1 VCLNWGCIPTKALIQ
16 SVSLYRSMKS
26 AKHHGIQIPS
36 IEIDL
41 AALVKNSRSAASR
54 ISKGVEYLLKNAHVD
69 ILWGEG
75 QLIGTDGVGV
85 TNQQGETTHHTAR
98 GIIIATG
105 GTPTVIPGTDRA
117 GDLLVDIRAA
127 MTPTSL
133 PKRLLVIGGGAIGV
147 EFAYIYAGLGTKVT
161 IVEMLDRLLPQ
172 ADHEMSEELQKAFR
186 RLSIDVQ
193 VSTRLVGVERNGDA
207 VTAHLAA
214 EGEEITRESE
224 RILVAVGVQ
233 PNSGNIGLEAAGIKT
248 ERGFIVVDEKCHAG
262 TGNIFAIGDVTGG
275 QLLAHKASAQGIV
288 AAEALAGRDDAA
300 VDLSLVP
307 ACCYCEPQVAQ
318 VGPTEQEL
326 KRDGVRYVAG
336 IFPFAANAKATATG
350 NRNGKVKLLVS
361 EDDGRLLGAHL
372 IGPSV
377 SEMISELTLA
387 IQQGVTAERLGKV
400 IHPHPSLS
408 EAIMEAAEAAHGRAI
423 HI

>member
-1 VCLNWGCIPTKALIQ
+1 
-16 SVSLYRSMKS
+16 
-26 AKHHGIQIPS
+26 
-36 IEIDL
+36 
-41 AALVKNSRSAASR
+41 
-54 ISKGVEYLLKNAHVD
+54 
-69 ILWGEG
+69 
-75 QLIGTDGVGV
+75 
-85 TNQQGETTHHTAR
+85 
-98 GIIIATG
+98 
-105 GTPTVIPGTDRA
+105 
-117 GDLLVDIRAA
+117 

-186 RLSIDVQ
+186 RLSIDVL

-214 EGEEITRESE
+214 EGEETTREAE

-248 ERGFIVVDEKCHAG
+248 ERGFIIVDEKCHAG
-262 TGNIFAIGDVTGG
+262 RGSIFAIGDVTGG

-288 AAEALAGRDDAA
+288 AAEALAGRDDTA

-336 IFPFAANAKATATG
+336 VFPFAANAKATATG

-387 IQQGVTAERLGKV
+387 IREGVTAERLGKV